1 MNSEILLK
9 CFYINDYFPD
19 MAFSWYWGLTIV
31 CRSMGNKFYK
41 QIMMTN
47 TDIDI
52 GGIVNHHY
60 LDFLFI
66 TIYGWF
72 RVQKMRQ
79 NGATHLS
86 TDCCFGEVAIYKFN
100 STYWSSHLIEQQL
113 FMIGLD
119 ICSCCDKQQSQS
131 RIIPLCDLYIYFIPL
146 LCPGVKSFKY
156 MFWRKRTIPIV
167 NFNH

>member
-9 CFYINDYFPD
+9 CFYINDYFPG
-19 MAFSWYWGLTIV
+19 MALSWYWGLTIV

-60 LDFLFI
+60 LDI

-72 RVQKMRQ
+72 RVQKMCQ

-86 TDCCFGEVAIYKFN
+86 TI
-100 STYWSSHLIEQQL
+100 
-113 FMIGLD
+113 
-119 ICSCCDKQQSQS
+119 
-131 RIIPLCDLYIYFIPL
+131 
-146 LCPGVKSFKY
+146 
-156 MFWRKRTIPIV
+156 
-167 NFNH
+167 

>member
-9 CFYINDYFPD
+9 CFYINDYFPG
-19 MAFSWYWGLTIV
+19 MALSWYWGLTIV
-31 CRSMGNKFYK
+31 CQSMGNKLYK

-60 LDFLFI
+60 LDI

-72 RVQKMRQ
+72 RVQKMCQ

-86 TDCCFGEVAIYKFN
+86 TI
-100 STYWSSHLIEQQL
+100 
-113 FMIGLD
+113 
-119 ICSCCDKQQSQS
+119 
-131 RIIPLCDLYIYFIPL
+131 
-146 LCPGVKSFKY
+146 
-156 MFWRKRTIPIV
+156 
-167 NFNH
+167 